1 MKISLAAKYII
12 ATTLF
17 FALMNTGV
25 KLIPYIP
32 ASEIVIFRAL
42 VTLIVVYI
50 LIRREGLNPWGNN
63 KRLLIMRGLTG
74 TVALLTYFYTLQNI
88 PLASAVTILYLSPI
102 FTIIIAGIMLREAAR
117 PFQWIFFIISFIG
130 VLMIKGFDH
139 RVSAFDL
146 IIGITAAAFSGL
158 AYNFIRK
165 LKDYDHPLIV
175 VFYFPMVTI
184 PIVSIY
190 AIPRWVMPNFIEFLI
205 LIGIGLSTT
214 AAQYCMTKAYQL
226 EKAANISNFN
236 YLGIIYAILIGFLI
250 FNESIG
256 ILGFLGMALI
266 IFGVIMGSRFGR
278 VPDK

>member
-17 FALMNTGV
+17 FAIMNTGV

-42 VTLIVVYI
+42 VTLIVVYF

-146 IIGITAAAFSGL
+146 IIGITAAVFSGL

-256 ILGFLGMALI
+256 ILGFLGMTLI
-266 IFGVIMGSRFGR
+266 IFGVIMGSRYGR

>member
-1 MKISLAAKYII
+1 
-12 ATTLF
+12 
-17 FALMNTGV
+17 
-25 KLIPYIP
+25 
-32 ASEIVIFRAL
+32 
-42 VTLIVVYI
+42 
-50 LIRREGLNPWGNN
+50 
-63 KRLLIMRGLTG
+63 
-74 TVALLTYFYTLQNI
+74 
-88 PLASAVTILYLSPI
+88 
-102 FTIIIAGIMLREAAR
+102 MLRETAR
-117 PFQWIFFIISFIG
+117 PIQWIFFIISFVG

-139 RVSAFDL
+139 RVSTFDL
-146 IIGITAAAFSGL
+146 GIGITAAVFSGL

-266 IFGVIMGSRFGR
+266 IFGVIMGSRYGR
-278 VPDK
+278 TPDK

>member
-1 MKISLAAKYII
+1 MI

-25 KLIPYIP
+25 KFIPYIP
-32 ASEIVIFRAL
+32 ASEIVMFRAL

-74 TVALLTYFYTLQNI
+74 TVALLTYFYILQNM
-88 PLASAVTILYLSPI
+88 PLASAVTILNLSPI
-102 FTIIIAGIMLREAAR
+102 FTIIIAGIMLREPAR
-117 PFQWIFFIISFIG
+117 PIQWLFFFVSFIG

-139 RVSAFDL
+139 RVSGFDL

-190 AIPRWVMPNFIEFLI
+190 AIPRWVMPNFVEFLI
-205 LIGIGLSTT
+205 LIGIGISTT
-214 AAQYCMTKAYQL
+214 AAQYCMTKAYHL
-226 EKAANISNFN
+226 ERASNISNFN
-236 YLGIIYAILIGFLI
+236 YLGIIYALFIGFFI

-256 ILGFLGMALI
+256 ILGILGIALI
-266 IFGVIMGSRFGR
+266 VFGVIMGSRYGQVSDR
-278 VPDK
+278 